1 MSYTIEVYRG
11 HHKAERHFGIYALYV
26 MFYPQLVAGPIER
39 PQNLLFQF
47 RQHKEFDYDSVV
59 NGLKLMMW
67 GLFKKVVIADRLAL
81 ITDPIFKDP
90 THHNHIDIL
99 AAAFFFSFQIFC
111 DFSGYSDIAIGA
123 ARVMGFK
130 LMKNFDRPYQSAS
143 IREFWQR
150 WHISLSTWF
159 RDYVYISLGG
169 NKVSMPRWY
178 FNVFIV
184 FLLSGFWHGA
194 NWTFIA
200 WGALHGFYMLFGA
213 ATLKVRTQLS
223 AAIGLTKVS
232 GLHQFVNVT
241 ATFLLVMVAW
251 IFFRAGNLTYAL
263 YMVGQLPAS
272 FSDLFLGLA
281 GEIPLETKSSW
292 GMAMACVLFLEAIHL
307 VQRRRNILSLVNG
320 RPVYVRWMV
329 YYALVLAIGY
339 FGVFDN
345 RQFIYF
351 QF

>member
-1 MSYTIEVYRG
+1 
-11 HHKAERHFGIYALYV
+11 
-26 MFYPQLVAGPIER
+26 
-39 PQNLLFQF
+39 
-47 RQHKEFDYDSVV
+47 
-59 NGLKLMMW
+59 
-67 GLFKKVVIADRLAL
+67 
-81 ITDPIFKDP
+81 
-90 THHNHIDIL
+90 
-99 AAAFFFSFQIFC
+99 
-111 DFSGYSDIAIGA
+111 
-123 ARVMGFK
+123 MGFK

-251 IFFRAGNLTYAL
+251 IFFRAGNLTDAL

-329 YYALVLAIGY
+329 YYALVLAIVY